1 MNYKLF
7 LSETPFFNLAS
18 LLLNFFMNW
27 ASNVALVLLNT
38 YKYHFNE
45 TPFIFRLL
53 DLSNPRPPTLKH
65 GLRPPINLATR
76 TFFLPETLH
85 QLLSTN
91 WIIVDSAVR
100 SAMGL
105 NKRKYLQNTVVRWGY

>member
-1 MNYKLF
+1 MK
-7 LSETPFFNLAS
+7 
-18 LLLNFFMNW
+18 
-27 ASNVALVLLNT
+27 
-38 YKYHFNE
+38 
-45 TPFIFRLL
+45 TPFIFRLF
-53 DLSNPRPPTLKH
+53 DLSNPRPPALLH
-65 GLRPPINLATR
+65 GVRPPINLATR

-105 NKRKYLQNTVVRWGY
+105 NKRKYLQNAVARWGY